1 MGEDVLAVEFK
12 YTLFFNKQCKT
23 EIGKKIRQANTE
35 LHPEA
40 ELLIFQNY
48 SHSSSMLSKN
58 NTAYS
63 KNDQKNKYICIHEI
77 MRLINKNYD
86 ESEK

>member
-1 MGEDVLAVEFK
+1 
-12 YTLFFNKQCKT
+12 
-23 EIGKKIRQANTE
+23 
-35 LHPEA
+35 
-40 ELLIFQNY
+40 
-48 SHSSSMLSKN
+48 MLSKN